1 MRAILFLASSTF
13 CWVSGLLARLPLS
26 FPTRRSSDLSARGRH
41 VRPDRE
47 DPPHAR
53 GAGALEHGVEIA
65 RELREVQVR
74 VGVEEIRSDHT
85 APRTAAV
92 FFTSRAFTQ
101 RIAA

>member
-1 MRAILFLASSTF
+1 MDPDGRPDVGLAGGQ
-13 CWVSGLLARLPLS
+13 C
-26 FPTRRSSDLSARGRH
+26 RRSARGRH

-74 VGVEEIRSDHT
+74 VGVEEIRSGHT